1 VTRPSLTRR
10 LLAGALTAALV
21 ACGQTAEKKP
31 EQGAGGPA
39 TPATTETPLV
49 RVTRLEQ
56 RPVRRTIETT
66 SYLESE
72 HRVTVQSKVAGR
84 VLTVHVDEG
93 ATVKAGTLL
102 ASLDDRE
109 AMSALRQAEIQL
121 QDRRVRFELAV
132 LEAEAA
138 AQLIDQ
144 ARIERDK
151 AASQN
156 QRNLEIDPGLISEKE
171 LEDARFVLAA
181 AEEALQVAEVQ
192 ERKAKLEISAA
203 ENAIAEL
210 QARVEA
216 ERIRVSEH
224 EILAPLDGIVA
235 ERMIRGGETI
245 TAATNLFLV
254 IDQLALVS
262 YLRRPQRELGV
273 IQGAKD
279 VTFECDAMPGH
290 EFHAAID
297 FVSPVVDETSGSFR
311 IRVRVVHDDDLTHV
325 LRPGMF
331 VRARIYAEDEREAL
345 MVPKAALLNE
355 GAVSVVF
362 VVRDGIARRVV
373 VDPGIE
379 ERDFVECR
387 NLGADGLAP
396 GDLVVT
402 SGQQSLVDNT
412 PVDTAGN

>member
-1 VTRPSLTRR
+1 VTRPSPTC
-10 LLAGALTAALV
+10 LLAGALALALTACDPA
-21 ACGQTAEKKP
+21 AKEPSDQ
-31 EQGAGGPA
+31 A
-39 TPATTETPLV
+39 TPGATAPAATETPLV
-49 RVTRLEQ
+49 RVTKLEQ

-72 HRVTVQSKVAGR
+72 HRVTVQSKVPGR
-84 VLTVHVDEG
+84 VTAVHADEG
-93 ATVKAGTLL
+93 QTVKAGTLL

-109 AMSALRQAEIQL
+109 ALSALRQAEVQV
-121 QDRRVRFELAV
+121 QDRQVRFELAK

-138 AQLIDQ
+138 GQRVDQ
-144 ARIERDK
+144 ARVERDK
-151 AASQN
+151 AASQHK
-156 QRNLEIDPGLISEKE
+156 RNLEIDPGLISEKE
-171 LEDARFVLAA
+171 LDDARFALEAA
-181 AEEALQVAEVQ
+181 NEALQVSEVQ

-210 QARVEA
+210 ETRVEA
-216 ERIRVSEH
+216 ERIRLSEH
-224 EILAPLDGIVA
+224 KILAPLDGIVA
-235 ERMIRGGETI
+235 DRMVRGGETI
-245 TAATNLFLV
+245 TAATDLFLV
-254 IDQLALVS
+254 VDQLALVS

-279 VTFECDAMPGH
+279 VTFECDAVPGH

-311 IRVRVVHDDDLTHV
+311 IRVRVVHDDDLTQV

-345 MVPKAALLNE
+345 MIPKSALLNE
-355 GAVSVVF
+355 GAVSVAF

-373 VDPGIE
+373 VEPGIE
-379 ERDFVECR
+379 ERDYVECR
-387 NLGADGLAP
+387 NLGPDGLAP

>member
-1 VTRPSLTRR
+1 MTRR
-10 LLAGALTAALV
+10 SPSSFLAAGLAAALA
-21 ACGQTAEKKP
+21 ACSSGEKTPPKP
-31 EQGAGGPA
+31 APDPSA
-39 TPATTETPLV
+39 PSAVSETPLV

-72 HRVTVQSKVAGR
+72 HKVTVQSKVAGR
-84 VLTVHVDEG
+84 VVQVHADEG
-93 ATVKAGTLL
+93 ETVKAGTLL
-102 ASLDDRE
+102 ATLDDRE

-121 QDRRVRFELAV
+121 QDRRVRFELAG

-138 AQLIDQ
+138 AQRVDQ
-144 ARIERDK
+144 ARVERDK
-151 AASQN
+151 AKSQHL
-156 QRNLEIDPGLISEKE
+156 RNLEIDPGLISEKE
-171 LEDARFVLAA
+171 LEDARFALEA

-203 ENAIAEL
+203 ENAISEL
-210 QARVEA
+210 EARVES
-216 ERIRVSEH
+216 ERIRLSEH
-224 EILAPLDGIVA
+224 EIRAPLDGVIA
-235 ERMIRGGETI
+235 ERMVRGGETI
-245 TAATNLFLV
+245 TAATDLFLV
-254 IDQLALVS
+254 VDQLALVS

-279 VTFECDAMPGH
+279 VTFECDAVPDH
-290 EFHAAID
+290 EFRAAID

-311 IRVRVVHDDDLTHV
+311 IRVRVVHDDDLASV

-345 MVPKAALLNE
+345 MIPKAALLNE
-355 GAVSVVF
+355 GAVSVAF

-387 NLGADGLAP
+387 NLGPEGLAA
-396 GDLVVT
+396 GDLIVT

-412 PVDTAGN
+412 PVDTAEN

>member
-1 VTRPSLTRR
+1 MTRPSPHR
-10 LLAGALTAALV
+10 LLAAGLAAALA
-21 ACGQTAEKKP
+21 ACSSGEKAPNSSASGQPT
-31 EQGAGGPA
+31 QSVPA
-39 TPATTETPLV
+39 ETPLV

-84 VLTVHVDEG
+84 VVQVHADEG
-93 ATVKAGTLL
+93 QTVEAGTLL
-102 ASLDDRE
+102 ATLDDRE
-109 AMSALRQAEIQL
+109 AMSALRQAEVQL
-121 QDRRVRFELAV
+121 QDRRVRFELAG

-138 AQLIDQ
+138 AQRVDQ
-144 ARIERDK
+144 ARVERDK
-151 AASQN
+151 AKSQH

-171 LEDARFVLAA
+171 LEDARFALEA
-181 AEEALQVAEVQ
+181 AEEALQVSEVQ

-216 ERIRVSEH
+216 ERIRLSEH
-224 EILAPLDGIVA
+224 EIRAPLDGVIA
-235 ERMIRGGETI
+235 ERMVRGGETI
-245 TAATNLFLV
+245 TAATDLFLV
-254 IDQLALVS
+254 VDQLALVS

-279 VTFECDAMPGH
+279 VTFECDAVPDH

-311 IRVRVVHDDDLTHV
+311 IRVRVVHDDDLTNV

-345 MVPKAALLNE
+345 MIPKAALLNE
-355 GAVSVVF
+355 GAVSVAF

-387 NLGADGLAP
+387 NLGPEGLAA
-396 GDLVVT
+396 GDLIVT

-412 PVDTAGN
+412 PVDTAEN